1 LREAELSGIHLWK
14 ILLDPSIGFSKKT
27 EHNLEVIMGLESIRE
42 EIGKMS
48 LGASHVPMLLGPSRQ
63 KFLGEI
69 CNRADLVERDAATAT
84 VVTRC
89 ILNGANIV
97 RVHNVRFGVDAAKVS
112 YRLRIGRR

>member
-1 LREAELSGIHLWK
+1 LREAELSGIPLWR
-14 ILLDPSIGFSKKT
+14 ILLDPGIGFSKKT

-48 LGASHVPMLLGPSRQ
+48 LGASHVPMLLGPSRK

-69 CNRADLVERDAATAT
+69 CNRADLVERDATATA
-84 VVTRC
+84 VTRC

-97 RVHNVRFGVDAAKVS
+97 RVHNVRFGMDATKVS
-112 YRLRIGRR
+112 YRLHISRR